1 MDFAD
6 THPEAQVIATDLS
19 AIQPS
24 YVPENLQFEIDDA
37 ETPWQFNQ
45 RFDYIHLRGMGGSIG
60 DWPQLLK
67 QAYDNLNPGG
77 WIEILDFEAW
87 ASTDDGS
94 LPEDSAYH
102 QYQVLLSEASEAF
115 GKRMNISPR
124 FHEYVQNAGFINT
137 QEDASKVPLSPWP
150 TERRQRKLGRYM
162 QIAMS
167 ESLEAYSLALFTR
180 LLSWDNNMVQAQL
193 AGVRQDL
200 KNLDYHIYS
209 VA

>member
-6 THPEAQVIATDLS
+6 LHPETQVIATDLS
-19 AIQPS
+19 AIQPN

-37 ETPWQFNQ
+37 ENQWQFGQ
-45 RFDYIHLRGMGGSIG
+45 PFDYIHLRAMGGAIG
-60 DWPQLLK
+60 DWPQLIK

-77 WIEILDFEAW
+77 WIELLDFEAW

-94 LPEDSAYH
+94 LPESSAYH
-102 QYQVLLSEASEAF
+102 QYQTLLNEASETF
-115 GKRMNISPR
+115 GKKMNVSPR
-124 FHEYVQNAGFINT
+124 YLEFVREAGFINAV
-137 QEDASKVPLSPWP
+137 DDSRKVPLSPWP
-150 TERRQRKLGRYM
+150 SDRKQRKLGRYM

-167 ESLEAYSLALFTR
+167 ESLEPYALALFTR
-180 LLSWDNNMVQAQL
+180 FMDWDNNMVQAQL

-200 KNLDYHIYS
+200 RNLDYHIYT